1 MPGGFVSADKQLKV
15 PQLFTQIATI
25 QDTTYP
31 MAEHAAT
38 AEAIHVPFRGD
49 YKRHEMV
56 GLNVFVESLF
66 DQFHPIL
73 GVDKFDPMTYAG
85 PPSPPSGGYLGPA
98 AVETLI
104 GRR

>member
-1 MPGGFVSADKQLKV
+1 MV
-15 PQLFTQIATI
+15 PTRCKT
-25 QDTTYP
+25 
-31 MAEHAAT
+31 AEHSPP

-104 GRR
+104 GPR